1 MKTPSF
7 IAASFLLGFS
17 FSSAATL
24 ATYAFGSGPST
35 LPSTSGVTATAI
47 TYGSG
52 LGTPQ
57 TSAAT
62 FAPSGPSALGL
73 VTATATPT
81 TVSAAITANSFFTFT
96 LTPSAGS
103 AVELTEFTF
112 WANYSGDTTAANQL
126 ALQINTG
133 SGYQTIGTTTFDVTG
148 AASPGKFFSIPITG
162 LGQVTGAADFRVVMY
177 DSAGVNWTSFT
188 RMDDLTING
197 NVIPEP
203 SALLLLGISGLL
215 PLRRRRSR

>member
-7 IAASFLLGFS
+7 ISTSFLLSFS

-24 ATYAFGSGPST
+24 ATYAFGSGPNT

-81 TVSAAITANSFFTFT
+81 TISAAITANSFFIFT

-103 AVELTEFTF
+103 AIELTEFTF

-133 SGYQTIGTTTFDVTG
+133 SGYQTIGTTVFDVTG
-148 AASPGKFFSIPITG
+148 AASPGKFFAIPITG
-162 LGQVTGAADFRVVMY
+162 LGQVTGATDFRVVMY

-197 NVIPEP
+197 NVVPEP
-203 SALLLLGISGLL
+203 SELFLLGIGGLL
-215 PLRRRRSR
+215 PLRRKRAR